1 MERNTNVTKLCLNKD
16 ACSVKSVSC
25 DSLVSVTSTC
35 YLDIAYRGI
44 INELKRY
51 STTEKYISIKLGYA
65 NIFIV
70 PTHLFQ

>member
-51 STTEKYISIKLGYA
+51 STTEKYI
-65 NIFIV
+65 
-70 PTHLFQ
+70 